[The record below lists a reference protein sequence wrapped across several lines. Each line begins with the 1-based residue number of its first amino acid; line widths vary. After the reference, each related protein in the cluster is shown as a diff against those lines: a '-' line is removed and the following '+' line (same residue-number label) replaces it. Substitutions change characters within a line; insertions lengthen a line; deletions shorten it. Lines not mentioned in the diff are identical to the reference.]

1 MESGVNARD
10 IRLLDSGGSVK
21 DKQDEYSS
29 PLERPKLEEG
39 DDGDHT
45 EINKKN
51 ELEEGKLFGDKE
63 SLLKTIIES
72 CIAVG

>member
-1 MESGVNARD
+1 
-10 IRLLDSGGSVK
+10 LLDSRGSVE
-21 DKQDEYSS
+21 DKKDEYSS
-29 PLERPKLEEG
+29 PSERPKLEEG

-45 EINKKN
+45 EINKTN

-72 CIAVG
+72 CIAVQSSIYHS